1 MDASGAAAVDS
12 IELDLDRVVRR
23 VVELE
28 AELAAN
34 AKAIAE
40 RRRIEDA
47 LRRSEER
54 GRIAAEAAR
63 MGLWSWEADGDVMI
77 LDKTSAAMLG
87 WAPVVT
93 RTTFRRCLEAIH
105 PGDHSQLEE
114 AARVV

>member
-1 MDASGAAAVDS
+1 MDASSGAAVS
-12 IELDLDRVVRR
+12 GYIELEGGLARIA
-23 VVELE
+23 ELE

-34 AKAIAE
+34 ARALFE

-63 MGLWSWEADGDVMI
+63 MGLWSWEADGDVMV

-87 WAPVVT
+87 WAPIVT
-93 RTTFRRCLEAIH
+93 RTTFRRCVEAIH
-105 PGDHSQLEE
+105 VEDHPQ
-114 AARVV
+114 